1 MLDRSLPQ
9 SFRHGNGYNM
19 AEKRETLEDL
29 ARREKDAEQERNDQR
44 AEMLVSAERLAK
56 EVPERFFQL
65 ATDLKQAVMRF
76 NAAADPQKRLN
87 WRESVSL
94 AGRDPNPN
102 ADFNLAF
109 GRTGAEILVALNA
122 LGRSGR
128 PDVFLIEA
136 SGKIQEDGFM
146 LRAEGFVKDKKAQ
159 YRISIDFKRTTWTI
173 DELAERLVRCAVKAS
188 LSPLSE

>member
-1 MLDRSLPQ
+1 
-9 SFRHGNGYNM
+9 M
-19 AEKRETLEDL
+19 AEKRESLEDV
-29 ARREKDAEQERNDQR
+29 ARREKDAELERSEQR
-44 AEMLVSAERLAK
+44 AEMTANAERLAK
-56 EVPERFFQL
+56 EVPQRFFQL

-94 AGRDPNPN
+94 AARDTNPN

-109 GRTGAEILVALNA
+109 SRTNVEILVSLNA

-136 SGKIQEDGFM
+136 SGKLPEGGFM
-146 LRAEGFVKDKKAQ
+146 LRAEGFVKNKKSE
-159 YRISIDFKRTTWTI
+159 YRISIDFKRTSWTI
-173 DELAERLVRCAVKAS
+173 DELADRLVMSAVKAS
-188 LSPLSE
+188 LSPLLD